1 MKVLGVDIG
10 GTNTEIAVVDSK
22 LGIITANSFKTKS
35 NDSFNGFINTLTEEI
50 RKLNNSYD
58 IASIGIGAPNFDSH
72 SQTFCPV
79 NFPWSDL
86 KPFNLKTHIEGLLN
100 VETHLIND
108 ANASALAE
116 NRYGMGNKFKDFILI
131 TIGTGLGGGII
142 INNQLFEGAFGYAG
156 EFGHTKID
164 GIERQCNCGGIG
176 CLETIVSANGI
187 KKSYAV
193 NMSEINSSSPNHIP
207 SVKVIFQ
214 KAQNGDKKCKAILNF
229 TFEKLGNKIADF
241 IHVLNPQAV
250 IFCGNIAKSMHSYL
264 PLISKFCEQNLLD
277 DFKEKVHFG
286 ISELLDDQMN
296 VLGPASLAFTK
307 AELINQDKFF
317 AN

>member
-22 LGIITANSFKTKS
+22 LGILTANSFKTKS

-50 RKLNNSYD
+50 SKLNNSYD

-86 KPFNLKTHIEGLLN
+86 KPFNLKTHIESILN

-116 NRYGMGNKFKDFILI
+116 NRYGMEINSKILC
-131 TIGTGLGGGII
+131 LLQLDRPRWRII

-193 NMSEINSSSPNHIP
+193 NMSEIKSSSPNHIP
-207 SVKVIFQ
+207 SVSYFS
-214 KAQNGDKKCKAILNF
+214 
-229 TFEKLGNKIADF
+229 
-241 IHVLNPQAV
+241 
-250 IFCGNIAKSMHSYL
+250 KS
-264 PLISKFCEQNLLD
+264 SKW
-277 DFKEKVHFG
+277 
-286 ISELLDDQMN
+286 
-296 VLGPASLAFTK
+296 
-307 AELINQDKFF
+307 
-317 AN
+317 